1 MNSLTIT
8 ISDIRAIDGW
18 VEAANRAGLTPE
30 AMANLA
36 PSGPTPGMTKGGAQ

>member
-18 VEAANRAGLTPE
+18 VEASNRAGMTPE
-30 AMANLA
+30 AM
-36 PSGPTPGMTKGGAQ
+36 GCGMRICSE